1 MLKVT
6 DRVTVAEVENSES
19 VIKEQQKQIRMLK
32 MDNKVYRK
40 LNEQQAL
47 YIRNLEAVAR
57 KLADL

>member
-1 MLKVT
+1 MSKVT

-32 MDNKVYRK
+32 MDNKIYRK

-47 YIRNLEAVAR
+47 YIRYLEAIAR
-57 KLADL
+57 KSADL